1 MAEVNSNISDLEH
14 KLELMVQLL
23 QTTEGGSVPIIKPKL
38 TDAKERPPSEEEDTT
53 SIAQTPIIEAS
64 EGIKD
69 DAKSV
74 STSSVAAMVDEEEHA
89 VILADESHAELD
101 EEELLDEEKED
112 YDLEE
117 ESKEQEMEEAVEL
130 EAAAT
135 EERESTEVVGDEQI
149 LSSEEMSKP
158 KTETAKAQAV
168 MPSSHQG
175 ASSQVVHKKSTAPI
189 ALNFCQT
196 FMML

>member
-14 KLELMVQLL
+14 KLKLMLQLL
-23 QTTEGGSVPIIKPKL
+23 QTTEGSVPIIKAKL
-38 TDAKERPPSEEEDTT
+38 IDAKERPPSEEEDTK
-53 SIAQTPIIEAS
+53 SIAQTPIVEAS
-64 EGIKD
+64 EGMD
-69 DAKSV
+69 DAKTRV
-74 STSSVAAMVDEEEHA
+74 SASSVVAMVDEEEPA
-89 VILADESHAELD
+89 AILADESHAELD
-101 EEELLDEEKED
+101 EEELLDEEKKD